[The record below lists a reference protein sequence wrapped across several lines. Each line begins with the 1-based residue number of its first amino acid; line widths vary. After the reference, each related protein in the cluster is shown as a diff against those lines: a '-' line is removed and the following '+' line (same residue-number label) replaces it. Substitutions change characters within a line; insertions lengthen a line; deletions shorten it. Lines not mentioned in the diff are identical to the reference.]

1 VQGANF
7 VGILRRN
14 YDRRLERARDSFKTQ
29 KQIGLTAGKTK
40 AVLGDMIDTTSVL
53 PAEPTDVESVH
64 WMVQEFGDK
73 WSLPI
78 LCRLG
83 TGPHRFLQLKR
94 ALGPV
99 SQRMLTRTLKKLERL
114 GVVSRTCSEGAF
126 PQVTYNLTEGGTVLF
141 EAVRKLDHWMAGQGR
156 KLRAQRPEW
165 PATYPI
171 TKT

>member
-1 VQGANF
+1 MDA
-7 VGILRRN
+7 
-14 YDRRLERARDSFKTQ
+14 
-29 KQIGLTAGKTK
+29 
-40 AVLGDMIDTTSVL
+40 TSVPL
-53 PAEPTDVESVH
+53 TESTDVESVH

-126 PQVTYNLTEGGTVLF
+126 PQVTYDLTASGLVLF
-141 EAVRKLDHWMAGQGR
+141 EAVRKLDVWMAEHRGT
-156 KLRAQRPEW
+156 LRQ
-165 PATYPI
+165 TS
-171 TKT
+171 